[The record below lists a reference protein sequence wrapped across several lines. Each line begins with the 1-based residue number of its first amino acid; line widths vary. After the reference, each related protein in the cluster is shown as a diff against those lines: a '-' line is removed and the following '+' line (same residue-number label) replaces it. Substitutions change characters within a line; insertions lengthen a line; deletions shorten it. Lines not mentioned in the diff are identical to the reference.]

1 MGEAAKSTEAAR
13 TAGRGGLAIA
23 GAKVSFIIFGFIQQP
38 ILAALLGDVGYGEMS
53 RVLTIVGIVNNVMV
67 ATAIQGVSRAVAS
80 VPDESAAEAF
90 AKTLRVQV
98 TMAMVVSAAFAI
110 AAGWIAGFVKA
121 PEVTNPLRVV
131 AGVTLFYGIY
141 APLVGSLNGRR
152 KFLAQAGLDTGYGAL
167 RTLAMAIGALVFGVM
182 GSIVG
187 FVACAALII
196 PVAMIFSGIGKQ
208 GPAGPTLKEYLTF
221 LGPLAGGQIA
231 LNLLMQT
238 DFLLLSRFLGQAA
251 PTADDASR
259 AMASYRA
266 VKLFALLPYQMLVSV
281 VFVLFPMLAR
291 AHAEGDREAVRRFT
305 RTGVRL
311 ALILTGL
318 MAGVI
323 SALGPLALRFA
334 FAAEYGEQGGFAL
347 RLMALGMG
355 GFGMF
360 GVMSAALTSLKRE
373 RIAAVL
379 TIATV
384 VMVAIACY
392 ALVPSTEFG
401 KPMLVMTA
409 AGTSA
414 AVITAAVVTA
424 IFLRQAAGG
433 FVAPLTFV
441 RVGIAMAITGAA
453 GSRLPY
459 LGKLAVLGEAAA
471 LGVIY
476 FVVLIVLREV
486 GRADLDVVKG
496 TLGRKKKPA

>member
-1 MGEAAKSTEAAR
+1 VGQAEAPEQDADTGAGASTAKSADAAR

-23 GAKVSFIIFGFIQQP
+23 GAKVSFILFGFIQQP
-38 ILAALLGDVGYGEMS
+38 ILASLLGEVGYGEMAL
-53 RVLTIVGIVNNVMV
+53 VLTIVGIVNNVMV
-67 ATAIQGVSRAVAS
+67 STAIQGVSRAVSA
-80 VPDESAAEAF
+80 VPDENAAEAL

-98 TMAMVVSAAFAI
+98 VLAMIVSSVFALS
-110 AAGWIAGFVKA
+110 AGWIADFEAA
-121 PEVTNPLRVV
+121 PQIANPLRVV

-152 KFLAQAGLDTGYGAL
+152 RFLAQAGLDTGYGAL
-167 RTLAMAIGALVFGVM
+167 RTIAMAVGALLFGVM

-196 PVAMIFSGIGKQ
+196 PVALFFSGIGKR
-208 GPAGPTLKEYLTF
+208 GPAGPTLKEYLSF
-221 LGPLAGGQIA
+221 LGPLAGGQVA

-251 PTADDASR
+251 ATSDDASR
-259 AMASYRA
+259 AIAAYRA
-266 VKLFALLPYQMLVSV
+266 VKLFALLPYQMLVSI

-311 ALILTGL
+311 ALIVTGL

-334 FAAEYGEQGGFAL
+334 FAAEYGDRGGLAL

-373 RIAAVL
+373 RVAAVL

-384 VMVAIACY
+384 LMVATACY
-392 ALVPSTEFG
+392 ALVPQAEFG
-401 KPMLVMTA
+401 RSMLVMTA

-414 AVITAAVVTA
+414 AVLTAAAVTA
-424 IFLRQAAGG
+424 IVLRQVAGG
-433 FVAPLTFV
+433 FVSPLTFG
-441 RVGIAMAITGAA
+441 RVAIAMAITGAV

-459 LGKLAVLGEAAA
+459 MGKLAVLGEAAM
-471 LGVIY
+471 LGSSCCE
-476 FVVLIVLREV
+476 RS
-486 GRADLDVVKG
+486 AAP
-496 TLGRKKKPA
+496 TSTW